1 MDILVTENLAV
12 GYPGRKRQSAKTVLS
27 DLNLTL
33 PQGSLTL
40 LIGANGS
47 GKSTLLRTISGAQM
61 PLSGQVFIK
70 GEAIDEISLRER
82 AKLLALVYT
91 DRTGGGGL
99 TVGELVGLGRQP
111 YTGFIGRLSS
121 EDRDAVNAAMMAVG
135 IAHKADNFTATLSD
149 GERQKAMIARAL
161 AQQTPLIILDEPTA
175 FLDIASRLEIMQ
187 LLGRLANEEG
197 KTILLSTHDIASAI
211 GVADRLWVVD
221 AAERTVVQGEVTTL
235 LGDGTMEKVFPD
247 RPVTFNPTLND
258 FTITPDRTPSPH
270 DAKNTSLQ

>member
-258 FTITPDRTPSPH
+258 FTIAPDRTPSPH
-270 DAKNTSLQ
+270 DVQNTSLQ

>member
-12 GYPGRKRQSAKTVLS
+12 GYPGRKHQSAKTVLS

-111 YTGFIGRLSS
+111 YTGFIGRLST
-121 EDRDAVNAAMMAVG
+121 EDRDAVNAAMVAVG

-197 KTILLSTHDIASAI
+197 KTILLSTHEIASAI

-258 FTITPDRTPSPH
+258 FTISPDRTPSPH
-270 DAKNTSLQ
+270 DVQNTSLQ

>member
-47 GKSTLLRTISGAQM
+47 GKSTLLRTISGAQT

-187 LLGRLANEEG
+187 LLGRLANEDG

>member
-47 GKSTLLRTISGAQM
+47 GKSTLLRTISGAQT

-258 FTITPDRTPSPH
+258 FTIAPDRTPSPH
-270 DAKNTSLQ
+270 DAKNTSQQ

>member
-27 DLNLTL
+27 DLTLTL

-111 YTGFIGRLSS
+111 YTGFIGRLST
-121 EDRDAVNAAMMAVG
+121 EDRDAVNAAMVAVG

-197 KTILLSTHDIASAI
+197 KTILLSTHEIASAI

-258 FTITPDRTPSPH
+258 FTISPDRTPSPH
-270 DAKNTSLQ
+270 DVQNTSLQ

>member
-47 GKSTLLRTISGAQM
+47 GKSTLLRTISGAQT

-258 FTITPDRTPSPH
+258 FTIAPDRTPSPH
-270 DAKNTSLQ
+270 DAQNTSLQ

>member
-47 GKSTLLRTISGAQM
+47 GKSTLLRTISGAQT

-221 AAERTVVQGEVTTL
+221 AAERTVVQGEVATL